1 MTFVCRQHASP
12 RWKLH
17 YCPIS
22 ALRLSRPMRRF
33 PDSPVAIF
41 IFKRTPHGLLILT
54 TLTSGELSKPSD
66 EQLCGWPGTF
76 IGTRAM

>member
-1 MTFVCRQHASP
+1 
-12 RWKLH
+12 
-17 YCPIS
+17 
-22 ALRLSRPMRRF
+22 MRRF